1 MNKRKP
7 ALPGILFLACF
18 WIICMSSIVHAD
30 TYGTI
35 GPASNEQIVVERVG
49 RQDGSTAYDTVAAG
63 AELTSDVIS
72 GGGPMYNAAESVGSE
87 VKNSLFYLKKNSKK
101 NNVRLLEKVGF
112 KKETAKNIANSPVK
126 SMSTFGKNLD
136 KVTKSMDV
144 LDKWGTGWQVA
155 GALAGDDTTGAKE
168 AVNDAILSG
177 ASVGAGAWLGAKAGA
192 ACGAAG
198 GPGGAALGGIVGAVG
213 GAIAASYVYD
223 TQVKTRLDKGA
234 HKEVVKMLEKEE
246 QAEKKR
252 RRIRVDIRT
261 VYPNGVMVSPE
272 NPLPP
277 MEVIHQQAQEI
288 REQRLQDRIEQATA
302 DLLDKCPLNPNK
314 TKPGLC
320 GCAVPE
326 TDSDGDLVPDCI
338 DECPNDPK
346 QYQAGPDGCI
356 EKVRVPT
363 VLGKPTDWAVRA
375 IKAAGLVPAPG
386 GGDPAPDKK
395 SEFKIQSQN
404 PVGDA
409 LAEPGS
415 PVSIRIYSAY
425 KPVIPNVIGLSE
437 TKASAKITAIGMKPV
452 ISKNKVAPTAE
463 LSGKVWSQSAP
474 DGLFITLDV
483 YKDLKEE
490 RCLDLKRRFWGAMA
504 DSKLA
509 EGKEIISQARECDF
523 YEKGLA
529 KLKKMEC
536 LDNAVAFLNAMKGSN
551 YSQARAILTANKHCD
566 FHDEWAQ
573 KLTCQEN
580 LGKMIGALKTN
591 DLNRYRALLVK
602 SEQCGFYNRLAE
614 AWNEGQKQAA
624 DQRKRNEQWTKTL
637 GQFVG
642 SALQEMASGAGSGT
656 TTRGS
661 NSGHASTTPVV
672 QEGQCNDVRKS
683 GANQPERHI
692 IKLGSRG
699 KTFVFDYETYDEE
712 DRIIVT
718 QGSRTLFDS
727 GCVGTH
733 GRKSVRLKKGF
744 RSKVTVDVQPNCNGG
759 TNTQWQF
766 TVHCPD

>member
-7 ALPGILFLACF
+7 AVSGILSLACF
-18 WIICMSSIVHAD
+18 WIICMSAMVHAD
-30 TYGTI
+30 TYATI
-35 GPASNEQIVVERVG
+35 GPASDERMVVERAG
-49 RQDGSTAYDTVAAG
+49 RRESSTAYDTVAAG
-63 AELTSDVIS
+63 AGLTSDVIN
-72 GGGPMYNAAESVGSE
+72 GAGPMYNAAESVGDE
-87 VKNSLFYLKKNSKK
+87 VKNSLRNLTKISKK
-101 NNVRLLEKVGF
+101 NNTRALLRVGF
-112 KKETAKNIANSPVK
+112 RKETAKNIANHPVK
-126 SMSTFGKNLD
+126 SLNSFGKNLD

-144 LDKWGTGWQVA
+144 LDKWGTGWQIA
-155 GALAGDDTTGAKE
+155 GALSGDDKTGAKQ
-168 AVNDAILSG
+168 AVNNAILSG
-177 ASVGAGAWLGAKAGA
+177 ATVGGGAWLGAKAGA
-192 ACGAAG
+192 VYGAAG

-213 GAIAASYVYD
+213 GAIAATYVYD
-223 TQVKTRLDKGA
+223 TQIKTRLDEGA
-234 HKEVVKMLEKEE
+234 HKEVVKMLEEE
-246 QAEKKR
+246 ERAEKKR

-261 VYPNGVMVSPE
+261 VYPNGVMVSSE
-272 NPLPP
+272 HPLPP
-277 MEVIHQQAQEI
+277 MEEIHQQAQAI
-288 REQRLQDRIEQATA
+288 REQRRQDKFDRATA
-302 DLLDKCPLNPNK
+302 DLLDQCPLNPDK

-338 DECPNDPK
+338 DECPDDPK
-346 QYQAGPDGCI
+346 RYQAGPDGCS
-356 EKVRVPT
+356 EKVTVPT
-363 VLGKPTDWAVRA
+363 VLGKPTDWALRA
-375 IKAAGLVPAPG
+375 IKSAGLVPAPG

-404 PVGDA
+404 PVGGSRA
-409 LAEPGS
+409 APGS
-415 PVSIRIYSAY
+415 PVTIRIYSAFN
-425 KPVIPNVIGLSE
+425 PVIPNVIGLSE
-437 TKASAKITAIGMKPV
+437 AKASGKITAIGMKPV
-452 ISKNKVAPTAE
+452 ISKNKVAPTDD

-504 DSKLA
+504 DSKRTEA
-509 EGKEIISQARECDF
+509 KAIISQARDCDF
-523 YEKGLA
+523 YDKGLA
-529 KLKKMEC
+529 EVKKMEC

-551 YSQARAILTANKHCD
+551 YNQARAILTANTHCD

-580 LGKMIGALKTN
+580 LSKMTAALKAN
-591 DLNRYRALLVK
+591 DLNRYRSVLVK
-602 SEQCGFYNRLAE
+602 SDQCGFYNQLAE
-614 AWNEGQKQAA
+614 AWNEGQKKAA
-624 DQRKRNEQWTKTL
+624 DQRKRNEQWIKTL

-642 SALQEMASGAGSGT
+642 SALQEMASGSGSGT

-672 QEGQCNDVRKS
+672 KEGQCNDVRKA

-699 KTFVFDYETYDEE
+699 KTFLFDYETYDEE

-733 GRKSVRLKKGF
+733 GRKSVRLKKRF

-759 TNTQWQF
+759 TSTQWQF